1 MASGSKVKKGKKAGT
16 GKKSAA
22 KARRVTETTK
32 DWTNGAYAAPF

>member
-22 KARRVTETTK
+22 KARRVTATITAG
-32 DWTNGAYAAPF
+32 TGGAFAAPF